1 MLIWKPAHLLSNV
14 STQLHN
20 SHTEIESCSVW
31 FWEMWLQRPDGRTP
45 QERSW
50 TSHSGCK
57 WEDDVTGAN
66 GTDSMLCWPS
76 WLSICFSVR
85 RGLPRAHVFPRGRLL
100 AEAYWGHVWLQV
112 LLNQRTIFWSV
123 GTVSGFT
130 LYKTQKSSALSKGGG
145 DEGKSVSVMRGNNKV
160 APCSCSLVSSSQTS
174 PLQLWTHFRHGT
186 LWVSSWA
193 LRINSSFLCTRGQQA
208 CFQKGLNSMHFRI
221 CGPYGLC
228 RNNNQFC
235 YKTCFKNVNSFQCD

>member
-1 MLIWKPAHLLSNV
+1 MGRRCHRCKWHWQHALLAFLAIHLLF
-14 STQLHN
+14 
-20 SHTEIESCSVW
+20 CK
-31 FWEMWLQRPDGRTP
+31 
-45 QERSW
+45 ERLAQSP
-50 TSHSGCK
+50 C
-57 WEDDVTGAN
+57 
-66 GTDSMLCWPS
+66 
-76 WLSICFSVR
+76 LSQGQV
-85 RGLPRAHVFPRGRLL
+85 
-100 AEAYWGHVWLQV
+100 AYWGHVWLPV
-112 LLNQRTIFWSV
+112 LLYQRTIFWSV